1 MIHIERTKLLASAL
15 TNLGVGIIL
24 AGLVGPAVLGK
35 LNDLPHIGLWV
46 ILGVWSIAAAHELLG
61 RLP

>member
-1 MIHIERTKLLASAL
+1 V
-15 TNLGVGIIL
+15 GVIL

-35 LNDLPHIGLWV
+35 VDDLSHIALWLV
-46 ILGVWSIAAAHELLG
+46 LGISGIAISHELLG

>member
-1 MIHIERTKLLASAL
+1 MRPDQIKQLASAL
-15 TNLGVGIIL
+15 SNLGVGIIL

-35 LNDLPHIGLWV
+35 LEDLPHIALWV
-46 ILGVWSIAAAHELLG
+46 ILGVWSVAAAHELLG

>member
-1 MIHIERTKLLASAL
+1 MTPHQIKQLASAL
-15 TNLGVGIIL
+15 SNLGVGIIL

-35 LNDLPHIGLWV
+35 FDDLPHIALWV
-46 ILGVWSIAAAHELLG
+46 IFGIWSIAASHELLG

>member
-1 MIHIERTKLLASAL
+1 MRPDQIKQLASAL
-15 TNLGVGIIL
+15 SNLGVGVIL

-35 LNDLPHIGLWV
+35 LDDLLNIALWV